1 MPNRPDRNHAIERLL
16 REARPGTAVAADGPC
31 VTAEELAAWLDKGL
45 PEAESIKVEAHLAAC
60 PACQT
65 LLAAYA
71 STEPAV
77 AASRT
82 WPRAAIPFAAA
93 AVLVIGVWVAGT
105 RWGGQP
111 VPDTAVERQMA
122 RLEAP
127 SAAPVQP
134 AERVEPEAPAARA
147 NQQSAD
153 LRDRDARADG
163 PAATLKRRVAVRPEA
178 IDQSAAQERPAVIS
192 PPPAELRPAE
202 APAAAAPAPPPAQ
215 AIANTRGDVE
225 QDRARQQLEKT
236 ETAPQ
241 RARAEGFSTASAR
254 LASASAAKAADAR
267 VPISSPDGSWRW
279 RIAGNALEVS
289 ADGGATWLPAIGV
302 TPGDLANVTGGVS
315 PGAGV
320 SWLVGR
326 GGLVLVT
333 ADGRRFTRA
342 MPPAAATLTGVQAA
356 DASTADV
363 QAADGR
369 AWRTTNGGRAW
380 APIK

>member
-1 MPNRPDRNHAIERLL
+1 MPNQPDRNHAIERLL

-45 PEAESIKVEAHLAAC
+45 SEPESIRVEAHLAAC
-60 PACQT
+60 PACQA
-65 LLAAYA
+65 LLGAYA
-71 STEPAV
+71 STEPARG

-82 WPRAAIPFAAA
+82 WARAAIPFAAA

-105 RWGGQP
+105 RWAGQS

-122 RLEAP
+122 RLEEP
-127 SAAPVQP
+127 STAPVQP
-134 AERVEPEAPAARA
+134 AEQVKPEAPSARA
-147 NQQSAD
+147 DQRSAD
-153 LRDRDARADG
+153 LRDLDTRPDA
-163 PAATLKRRVAVRPEA
+163 PAATLERKVAARPEA
-178 IDQSAAQERPAVIS
+178 IDQSAAQERPVVVSA
-192 PPPAELRPAE
+192 PPAEPRAVE
-202 APAAAAPAPPPAQ
+202 APAAPAPQ
-215 AIANTRGDVE
+215 AVANTRGE
-225 QDRARQQLEKT
+225 LERDHASKELEAT
-236 ETAPQ
+236 APAPQ
-241 RARAEGFSTASAR
+241 RARAEGFSTATAR
-254 LASASAAKAADAR
+254 LASASAAKSADAR

-279 RIAGNALEVS
+279 RIVANALEVS

-302 TPGDLANVTGGVS
+302 TPGDLANVTGGAS

-333 ADGRRFTRA
+333 ADGRRFTRV
-342 MPPAAATLTGVQAA
+342 MLPAAATLTSVQAA

-380 APIK
+380 ALIR